1 MQETLGHLVWPGW
14 KPNKVS
20 FLYKKGN
27 FDYLLFHKNP
37 PNEFQHLKKSAY
49 GSPVYY
55 MTRTDSLDLE
65 TVDSINNIVSEVL
78 TSPNEDEDLVNWLL
92 KSVHEMLHVYQSNKS
107 IKGSLK
113 STFEE
118 AKNYPIA
125 NFSVDFNNDLLLAS
139 IRLEADNIFS
149 QIIVGAASK
158 KERRVLIKKDDEIIL
173 ELSNHK

>member
-1 MQETLGHLVWPGW
+1 
-14 KPNKVS
+14 
-20 FLYKKGN
+20 
-27 FDYLLFHKNP
+27 
-37 PNEFQHLKKSAY
+37 
-49 GSPVYY
+49 